1 MFGGSLCALLFGT
14 LSLGL
19 RVLGLRARWISG
31 LGRSCDDLLLD
42 VNEFASNSV
51 QLLLLAGRGR
61 WGALMP
67 QIPREFVFDVSEAEF
82 DLVDDGCL
90 ECAQHVVLG
99 DGVDQKVVVLRLLRA
114 DVVDGF
120 RE

>member
-1 MFGGSLCALLFGT
+1 MFGGNLCALLFGT

-19 RVLGLRARWISG
+19 WVLVLRTRWIPGLR
-31 LGRSCDDLLLD
+31 RSCDDLLLD

-61 WGALMP
+61 WGVLMP
-67 QIPREFVFDVSEAEF
+67 QIPREFVLDVSEAKF

-90 ECAQHVVLG
+90 ERAQHVVLG
-99 DGVDQKVVVLRLLRA
+99 DGVDEEVVAFRLFRA
-114 DVVDGF
+114 DVIDGF
-120 RE
+120 RK